1 MADYIQPGQK
11 ITAQWLNSIVDQ
23 ANGNIQPYTEGV
35 IQTPNGPLMRNWS
48 PNNAYDTPLY
58 QLHQVRMGPAQ
69 TLFGNNENE
78 VGLSG
83 VVQHMWI
90 HLGRSFLG
98 WRSSFQIDP
107 YYIDRG
113 MFAVL
118 DENDVLQFFPI
129 NQNSFNLNDLST
141 TANECKTVNDVVNCE
156 EDTNGTIHDY
166 SGWVETPFNLSTD
179 WTSTTD
185 SNGTLFCHLID
196 MFLPGLEEST
206 KSTSQYVAAVYT
218 NIPPTQ
224 FNSYMNIPAI
234 AENIKQKIGAAPH
247 SIIYSARI
255 CDRSVD
261 EKLAP
266 GTNTTTL
273 PHIHQLMTGPIVAKF
288 QPMQELVPTF
298 IMRFAITGQGQKFIA
313 DASFPLTTPRVE
325 RDVTDDGMDF
335 YLGVDEWTVG
345 GLPVYIKV
353 DQVCLYEGTTPHIY
367 ESNSAPTD
375 PNATYIQYEDVGFS
389 TTYTGIL
396 KIRNAFQ
403 RTMDTKIQEGQRW
416 AAPCVDGKLVCWA
429 IPQWNAKIN
438 KWVVNLQFNENLDAP
453 DLPSSPATDQPFAE
467 AWCLGWT
474 GCSVIELGTITHSK
488 ITGSVQGTLT
498 MPLADSQLGRRTSNA
513 YEDLD
518 NGENIYK
525 SLGYE
530 KSNMTVRPSIKHN
543 LSEVQES
550 YDYTPIELYK
560 FNSSDFYN
568 QPTITQALNNEKKKI
583 SFVCRVENDSEDE
596 SITGKD
602 VKIEYFKAQLGGG
615 GDSKT
620 PDADAFAQTGQRSTE
635 SLSSDYLQ
643 IYGFD
648 RLSVNNDL
656 TSYQYGLIARNE
668 ATKEVEYL
676 ALSALSAELS
686 GECLSAQGNLS
697 TSVAVDCKGKLLKF
711 DAGLSSNVEI
721 DIVENNPGIVDVKIG
736 VYYI

>member
-11 ITAQWLNSIVDQ
+11 ITANWLNSVVDQ

-35 IQTPNGPLMRNWS
+35 IQTPTGPLMRNWS

-69 TLFGNNENE
+69 TLFGSNENE

-113 MFAVL
+113 MFAVFNQDASL
-118 DENDVLQFFPI
+118 EFFPI

-141 TANECKTVNDVVNCE
+141 TANECKSVENVLLCE

-179 WTSTTD
+179 WGLD
-185 SNGTLFCHLID
+185 IESNDTLFCHLID
-196 MFLPGLEEST
+196 MRVPNLGMDVNST
-206 KSTSQYVAAVYT
+206 TQYLAAVYT
-218 NIPPTQ
+218 NISPGAFSLYMHTPGIDTQ
-224 FNSYMNIPAI
+224 I
-234 AENIKQKIGAAPH
+234 QRVIGAKPH

-255 CDRSVD
+255 CDHSID

-266 GTNTTTL
+266 GTNTAVL
-273 PHIHQLMTGPIVAKF
+273 PHIHQLMTGPIVARF
-288 QPMQELVPTF
+288 QPMQELAPTF
-298 IMRFAITGQGQKFIA
+298 IVRSINTGQDLQIIA
-313 DASFPLTTPRVE
+313 DASFPLTTPRIE
-325 RDVTDDGMDF
+325 REITDDGTDF

-345 GLPVYIKV
+345 GIPVYIKV
-353 DQVCLYEGTTPHIY
+353 DQVCLKDGDNYRVD
-367 ESNSAPTD
+367 ESSSAPTN
-375 PNATYIQYEDVGFS
+375 PNATYIQYEDISYS
-389 TTYTGIL
+389 TTYTGII
-396 KIRNAFQ
+396 KIRNALY
-403 RTMDTKIQEGQRW
+403 RTMDTANQNGQRW
-416 AAPCVDGKLVCWA
+416 VAGVNGKLVCWA
-429 IPQWNAKIN
+429 IPQWNANIN
-438 KWVVNLQFNENLDAP
+438 KWVVNLDFNESLDAP

-467 AWCLGWT
+467 AWCLGWA
-474 GCSVIELGTITHSK
+474 GCGSVELGTITHSK
-488 ITGSVQGTLT
+488 IIGGTQGTLT
-498 MPLADSQLGRRTSNA
+498 MPLTDSQLGRRTSNT
-513 YEDLD
+513 YEEHD

-530 KSNMTVRPSIKHN
+530 KSNMTARSSIKHN
-543 LSEVQES
+543 LSEIQQS
-550 YDYTPIELYK
+550 YDYTPVELYK
-560 FNSSDFYN
+560 FNSSDFYD

-602 VKIEYFKAQLGGG
+602 VKIEYFKAQIGGG

-668 ATKEVEYL
+668 ATREVEYL

-697 TSVAVDCKGKLLKF
+697 TSVAVDCQGKLLKF